1 MSPLGAVLVVLLA
14 AAPARALLQPGQ
26 SNDVFSAIDDDG
38 NLITVSNRTDG
49 AASYVQLTSFNR
61 YRGMNWDRS
70 HADGFLERVT
80 SIFVDPT
87 GNLLLAG
94 VRLWQG
100 ATYIWVMKYA
110 PSGQL
115 LWENADS
122 APGCVAFAV
131 VGNEDGETWAAGSCL
146 DQSRSPARLIHIS
159 PSGGTRW
166 SQSYDEGG
174 RSYVRGLNLDF
185 SGRVTLSIEM
195 GSNQYGGGSARGVV
209 YNKNGGRVA
218 VY

>member
-1 MSPLGAVLVVLLA
+1 MSPRGALLLLLLA
-14 AAPARALLQPGQ
+14 AAPASATLQPGQ
-26 SNDVFSAIDDDG
+26 SNDVFSVIDREG

-49 AASYVQLTSFNR
+49 AASFIQLTSFNR
-61 YRGMNWDRS
+61 YRGMNWDHS
-70 HADGFLERVT
+70 HADGFLERAT
-80 SIFVDPT
+80 SIFVDPA

-100 ATYIWVMKYA
+100 ATYLWVMSYA

-115 LWENADS
+115 LWENVDS

-131 VGNEDGETWAAGSCL
+131 VGNEEGEAWAAGSCL
-146 DQSRSPARLIHIS
+146 DQGRSQARLIHIS

-166 SQSYDEGG
+166 SQSYSEGR
-174 RSYVRGLNLDF
+174 RSYVRGLYLDF
-185 SGRVTLSIEM
+185 SGRVTLSIEV
-195 GSNQYGGGSARGVV
+195 GANQYGGGSPRGVV
-209 YNKNGGRVA
+209 YNENGGQVA